1 MSYYFKKPRFSPEES
16 KRYEEAFESDEFKK
30 LAREIREANEKAG
43 VRVHGRRRGM
53 GYGLVCK
60 NGMPARTTAFLYC
73 GEYGDGDAD
82 GDYYFGI
89 DDVVGINGPGPKKT
103 PMDLSL
109 ANHSCVYFNIEYRSY
124 KLKCGVVIIVGV
136 TIRDIAPGEE
146 LLSNY
151 NSGEGK
157 RGYWNPYHVL
167 EKEDKLE
174 TSVLSRCL
182 CNASNGG
189 TCPYNFARWFR
200 KPGHW
205 KRKTAKSVDMLDA
218 DESVMKRTRHVEA
231 AKTLYGF
238 FIELSGAPISP
249 MEPLDFLQAPPL
261 LPVLFVSTH
270 PIAVSAVVGA
280 VPPIAVPPVIGAVP
294 PVIGAVPPI
303 AVPPVIGAVPPIAV
317 SPVIGAES
325 AMAIPDPG
333 LSERQIEP
341 VHPPESKKKEMRG
354 AHQAQKVEDK
364 TYKSSAMFTKAW
376 ADRVKA
382 KLEEFNK
389 KYPDLVMPWGD
400 PNVQYTPSG
409 NTLRVLWMTLHDL
422 DQRKIITRVSKK
434 DGGGFYGITGFTV
447 QDTKEFNSG
456 EFPSIPHLLH
466 QKSLQLKSSTE
477 YERLEKEYK
486 RMWKIWHE
494 AGFKHIADR
503 DGIVTF
509 TYDSELRSKS
519 KYRKST
525 SQGDGGVGH

>member
-43 VRVHGRRRGM
+43 VRVHRRRRGM

-109 ANHSCVYFNIEYRSY
+109 ANHSCVDFNIEYRSY

-270 PIAVSAVVGA
+270 PIAVSAVV
-280 VPPIAVPPVIGAVP
+280 
-294 PVIGAVPPI
+294 GAVPPI